1 MASLIVSRQAQD
13 DTAFVLRDLSGTAG
27 HAVAARYAEAFEN
40 LYERLKS
47 FPDSGAPRPAVSVF
61 ARIGVISPYV
71 VIYEFD
77 PASGGPVTIQRIVHG
92 RRKITGRML
101 VRNTPSTAP

>member
-1 MASLIVSRQAQD
+1 
-13 DTAFVLRDLSGTAG
+13 
-27 HAVAARYAEAFEN
+27 
-40 LYERLKS
+40 LKN
-47 FPDSGAPRPAVSVF
+47 FPDSGAPRPAVSPI
-61 ARIGVISPYV
+61 ARIGVISPYL

-101 VRNTPSTAP
+101 FRNAP